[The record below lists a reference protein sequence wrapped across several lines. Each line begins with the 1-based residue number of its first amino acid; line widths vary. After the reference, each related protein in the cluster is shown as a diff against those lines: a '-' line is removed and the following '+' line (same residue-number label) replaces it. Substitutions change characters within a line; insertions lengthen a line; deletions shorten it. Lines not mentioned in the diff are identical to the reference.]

1 MPTHTVIA
9 PLIYECPKCKRSH
22 HKEVWLFCVENNSK
36 VIQLY
41 KIAQRTKYMRELQYN
56 FFHEKEATAKRQYLN
71 DAKRLEDEVD
81 KMISD
86 YDSGQQDLFT
96 SGNHG

>member
-1 MPTHTVIA
+1 
-9 PLIYECPKCKRSH
+9 
-22 HKEVWLFCVENNSK
+22 
-36 VIQLY
+36 
-41 KIAQRTKYMRELQYN
+41 MRELQYN